1 MEVRFV
7 CLSLALADEIRLQ
20 QWLRTANTCPVCRKK
35 VKGSPKCPFKPNP
48 ATSVTSGAAS
58 GSGSRASESG
68 TSGNHGRSESTS
80 GAVGIRLSDLINRAR
95 RGSNAQSGSGTQQHS
110 PPRVQTGDVSPAE
123 GRFNGGGATHY
134 HHHHYHYLHIHP
146 PRPDQSHGSQFPDPY
161 RPLPS
166 PTSNAA
172 QTGAGPRPFP
182 STQNTG
188 GPRPI
193 TSGRLTLS
201 RPTSWFGRASARRVP
216 ESPQDSGP
224 RFPSSAVD
232 YDGSFGRR
240 SSFTSEA
247 SSFHHPVPAPQ
258 STFGAPPPPI
268 ITSSGPFAQMPG
280 SSSSSSSS
288 TTTTASNRLD
298 TYSLATG
305 ELQQPF
311 HGTSRTN
318 AGSLGSRS
326 HMNMHPNNAG
336 SAVQHLG
343 SFNTDDGLDSRNTTT
358 SSNYVRPG
366 APGTT
371 GVPPW
376 WR

>member
-1 MEVRFV
+1 
-7 CLSLALADEIRLQ
+7 
-20 QWLRTANTCPVCRKK
+20 
-35 VKGSPKCPFKPNP
+35 
-48 ATSVTSGAAS
+48 
-58 GSGSRASESG
+58 
-68 TSGNHGRSESTS
+68 
-80 GAVGIRLSDLINRAR
+80 
-95 RGSNAQSGSGTQQHS
+95 
-110 PPRVQTGDVSPAE
+110 
-123 GRFNGGGATHY
+123 
-134 HHHHYHYLHIHP
+134 
-146 PRPDQSHGSQFPDPY
+146 
-161 RPLPS
+161 
-166 PTSNAA
+166 
-172 QTGAGPRPFP
+172 
-182 STQNTG
+182 
-188 GPRPI
+188 
-193 TSGRLTLS
+193 
-201 RPTSWFGRASARRVP
+201 VP

-280 SSSSSSSS
+280 SSSSSSS

-366 APGTT
+366 APTT